1 MISRKLSCCFYTA
14 LERKIRK
21 RRPRGADSRAVGPR
35 RDSRRE
41 EVRHESSECANPEH
55 LAIVDQHGW
64 ELSRRY
70 QRRIAISTIFK
81 PL

>member
-21 RRPRGADSRAVGPR
+21 RRPRGVDSGADGPR

-41 EVRHESSECANPEH
+41 EVRRESSECANPQH
-55 LAIVDQHGW
+55 LAIVDQQGW
-64 ELSRRY
+64 EFYRGY
-70 QRRIAISTIFK
+70 QRRLGMSTIF
-81 PL
+81 